1 MNDNEKYIAQYLSE
15 AEESFKRQA
24 IDQANYSD
32 KFQPRVVGKL
42 PRQNSVRKSIISDI
56 AVQLA
61 EENVNEWVL
70 AFSEKIADSGARNK
84 KRNSLHSSAFYFTK
98 TRGNGWQT
106 KVMTRGDLVELYL
119 IKEDRSGTDWQ

>member
-1 MNDNEKYIAQYLSE
+1 MTQKINTVSKEI
-15 AEESFKRQA
+15 EESFKRQA

-42 PRQNSVRKSIISDI
+42 PKQTSIRKSTISDI
-56 AVQLA
+56 AIQLA
-61 EENVNEWVL
+61 EENPNEWVL
-70 AFSEKIADSGARNK
+70 AFSEMIEDSGERNK

-106 KVMTRGDLVELYL
+106 KVMTRGNKVELYL

>member
-1 MNDNEKYIAQYLSE
+1 
-15 AEESFKRQA
+15 
-24 IDQANYSD
+24 
-32 KFQPRVVGKL
+32 VVGKL
-42 PRQNSVRKSIISDI
+42 PKQQGLRKSTISDTAI
-56 AVQLA
+56 KLA

-70 AFSEKIADSGARNK
+70 AFSEKIADSGDRNK
-84 KRNSLHSSAFYFTK
+84 KRNSLHSSAFYFSK

>member
-1 MNDNEKYIAQYLSE
+1 MKDNKKLVGQYLNE

-32 KFQPRVVGKL
+32 NFQPRVVGKL
-42 PRQNSVRKSIISDI
+42 PKQQGLRKSTISDTAI
-56 AVQLA
+56 KLA
-61 EENVNEWVL
+61 EENVNEWIL
-70 AFSEKIADSGARNK
+70 AFSEKIVDSGDRSK